1 MQQYNYS
8 VINYI
13 VIIRSEDM
21 AFRDHSLD
29 DKIII
34 AAKKE
39 FSEKGYSGASLRR
52 IAEKAGATVGGR
64 GFFCGAENLNAA

>member
-1 MQQYNYS
+1 
-8 VINYI
+8 
-13 VIIRSEDM
+13 M

-52 IAEKAGATVGGR
+52 IAEKAGATVGAIQTRYKSKDELFGHLLKPLLD
-64 GFFCGAENLNAA
+64 GIEALFQNAT